1 MTMKFHLKSVGYALL
16 SVVASIAPASAQATT
31 GDSSSM
37 LCNVMTT
44 VFSAKLL
51 TAVAVAAILYAVWDM
66 WRHGQNP
73 VAWIREHVGV
83 LIFAGV
89 LLGFGVLL
97 PKMVPGAAA
106 CYTPT

>member
-1 MTMKFHLKSVGYALL
+1 
-16 SVVASIAPASAQATT
+16 
-31 GDSSSM
+31 
-37 LCNVMTT
+37 
-44 VFSAKLL
+44 
-51 TAVAVAAILYAVWDM
+51 M

>member
-1 MTMKFHLKSVGYALL
+1 MKRHGKTIGYVLL
-16 SVVASIAPASAQATT
+16 SVLSSTAPAFAQAST
-31 GDSSSM
+31 GDSSSL
-37 LCNVMTT
+37 LCSVMTT
-44 VFSAKLL
+44 IFSAKLL

-97 PKMVPGAAA
+97 PKMVPGAAS